1 MVKMVG
7 EEMLLLQLMKKSI
20 RPECSV
26 WSQILHLGQI
36 IIRAHAICTSV
47 NYFSFSFSF
56 FFFVLFFYLYSVV
69 YWSCSFSNIF
79 YVHYLFINC
88 RWQNKQWLSLHKQ
101 LTFVRIKSCTIFRSA
116 HVFLTFFFFIYLSLL
131 LLFK

>member
-20 RPECSV
+20 QPECSV
-26 WSQILHLGQI
+26 WLQILHLGQI

-47 NYFSFSFSF
+47 KYFSF

-69 YWSCSFSNIF
+69 YWSCSLSNLF
-79 YVHYLFINC
+79 YVPYLFINC

-116 HVFLTFFFFIYLSLL
+116 HVISDILLLYLSIIIIII
-131 LLFK
+131 